1 MGCLGCCGIGLDFFF
16 KQKTAYEIRISDWS
30 SDVCSSDLF
39 LNANYIAA
47 RLEDHYP
54 VLYRGHNGR
63 VAHECIL
70 DTRPLKDSAGV
81 TVDDIAKRL
90 IDYGFHAPPMSFPVP
105 GTLVIEPPES
115 ESRLE
120 LDRFCDALI
129 ALRAEIQ
136 AVEAARMP
144 IEQSPPRTN
153 RRSDVEEKSV

>member
-1 MGCLGCCGIGLDFFF
+1 MSW
-16 KQKTAYEIRISDWS
+16 AYMLLRGD
-30 SDVCSSDLF
+30 DVLRKATEGAI

-90 IDYGFHAPPMSFPVP
+90 IDYGFHRSGELRIGKECVSTCRSRWAPYHSKK
-105 GTLVIEPPES
+105 TLSINI
-115 ESRLE
+115 
-120 LDRFCDALI
+120 DNYNY
-129 ALRAEIQ
+129 
-136 AVEAARMP
+136 
-144 IEQSPPRTN
+144 RT
-153 RRSDVEEKSV
+153 R